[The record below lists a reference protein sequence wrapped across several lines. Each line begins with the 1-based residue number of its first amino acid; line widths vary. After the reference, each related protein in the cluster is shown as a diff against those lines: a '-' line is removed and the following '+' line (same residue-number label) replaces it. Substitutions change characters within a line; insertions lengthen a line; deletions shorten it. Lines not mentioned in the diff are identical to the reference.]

1 MDCLEGCEVSY
12 LRDRQNNCFVYYT
25 TRILVT
31 TQFANAQC
39 RDAWAHLTPDTNAR
53 CTAMTIRPYNVCLS
67 V

>member
-12 LRDRQNNCFVYYT
+12 LRDRQNNCFVYYM

-39 RDAWAHLTPDTNAR
+39 RDAWAPHTRHKCTVYGDDDTP
-53 CTAMTIRPYNVCLS
+53 L
-67 V
+67 

>member
-31 TQFANAQC
+31 TQFAHARNA
-39 RDAWAHLTPDTNAR
+39 AMPGPHTPDTNAR